1 MGTREVLLKEQERER
16 QVMQGASVETIICG
30 RAYTWLEPSARDRR
44 LMLGDVGG
52 IYGAIQNRDT
62 QVRSVM
68 LALNFLVDWHPE
80 IAKDQAAIDAKVF
93 GATADEIAP
102 RMKEIM
108 DAFRAV
114 VELVNRPFVKTK
126 EPPAT

>member
-16 QVMQGASVETIICG
+16 EIMHGASVETIICG

-44 LMLGDVGG
+44 LMLGDIGG
-52 IYGAIQNRDT
+52 IYGVINSRDSK
-62 QVRSVM
+62 VRGVM
-68 LALNFLVDWHPE
+68 LALNFLIDWHPE
-80 IAKDQAAIDAKVF
+80 IAKDQHEIDKVVF
-93 GATADEIAP
+93 SSNKAEITP
-102 RMKEIM
+102 LMKEIS

-114 VELVNRPFVKTK
+114 CEMINRPFAKTK

>member
-16 QVMQGASVETIICG
+16 EIMHGASVETIICG

-44 LMLGDVGG
+44 LMLGDIGS
-52 IYGAIQNRDT
+52 IYGAINSRDS

-68 LALNFLVDWHPE
+68 LALNFLIDWHPE
-80 IAKDQAAIDAKVF
+80 IAKDQNKIDSCIFGVTAIEV
-93 GATADEIAP
+93 AP
-102 RMKEIM
+102 RMKEIT

-114 VELVNRPFVKTK
+114 CEMINRPFVKTK